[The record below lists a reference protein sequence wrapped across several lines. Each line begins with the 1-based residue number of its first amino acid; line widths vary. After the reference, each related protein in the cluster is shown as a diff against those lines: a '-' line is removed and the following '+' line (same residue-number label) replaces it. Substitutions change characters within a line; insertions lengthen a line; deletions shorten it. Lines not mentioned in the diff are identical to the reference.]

1 MRKALLLGL
10 LLAGP
15 IWAEDDVAD
24 QPEMIEVIMPELEG
38 MAVEGQV
45 AYQRSCAECH
55 GINAGGLEEHG
66 PPLIMDLYGPS
77 ERSDM
82 DIILAIQLGHEQEN
96 WSYGDM
102 SPPENIGF
110 AEQGMVVEFLRQV
123 QFANGVE

>member
-15 IWAEDDVAD
+15 LWAEGDVAD

-55 GINAGGLEEHG
+55 GINA
-66 PPLIMDLYGPS
+66 
-77 ERSDM
+77 
-82 DIILAIQLGHEQEN
+82 HEQEN